1 MRKGR
6 GGGVTSLV
14 PRHPSEKL
22 RGVWQHAHTMPC
34 PKEIQ
39 SIMQPCANVCIPM
52 QSKLK
57 VCTNAWL
64 DRSINTK
71 IMSVLSGEALAS
83 PMSKDCCHATSASN
97 EYTAAWQ
104 RDREVEG
111 SARAMRVIV

>member
-1 MRKGR
+1 
-6 GGGVTSLV
+6 
-14 PRHPSEKL
+14 
-22 RGVWQHAHTMPC
+22 MPC
-34 PKEIQ
+34 PREIQ
-39 SIMQPCANVCIPM
+39 SIMQPCANVCVPM

-71 IMSVLSGEALAS
+71 IMSVLSDRVAVRHLAS
-83 PMSKDCCHATSASN
+83 PMTNNCCHAASASN

>member
-1 MRKGR
+1 M
-6 GGGVTSLV
+6 
-14 PRHPSEKL
+14 PRHLSEKL
-22 RGVWQHAHTMPC
+22 RGVWQHAHIMPC
-34 PKEIQ
+34 PREIQ
-39 SIMQPCANVCIPM
+39 SIMQPCANVCVPM

-57 VCTNAWL
+57 VCANAWL

-71 IMSVLSGEALAS
+71 IMSVPSGRVHGGEALAS

-111 SARAMRVIV
+111 SSRAMRVIA